1 MPDTLRGG
9 VVTTDI
15 LQTLRVIDFSGI
27 FLLEPTQNPF
37 TLILS
42 QTAKEVTE
50 NPEFTISE
58 DAYFER
64 FTRINYAPGYAATL
78 TSLEVDDADVFQ
90 VGDLILVTR
99 TEEEMQVATVNTTS
113 NVITVTRGA
122 AGTTAAALVDN
133 DELLNLGASNAEN
146 ATSRQ
151 AMVTKKTAK
160 TNYTQ
165 IFRRSIEFSRTQLNS
180 RNYGQDRMDFERRKI
195 AEEVARDIEYS
206 FMFGS
211 KSQTVGGASDVERT
225 TDGLLNL
232 ITENVTDMGGASLLE
247 ADFEAVLRDAF
258 EYGSDRK
265 LAIGSPLF
273 NSIISE
279 YSKAKLETRIG
290 ESTYGIK
297 ITDYISPHGTLSVL
311 EHRMLK
317 GDVFG
322 AWVWILDMDAIKY
335 RFLVNSDVQMKSNIQ
350 ANDQD
355 GQKDEILGE
364 VGLHLEHDKK
374 HAIIHNFTT

>member
-1 MPDTLRGG
+1 MSNLRGG

-64 FTRINYAPGYAATL
+64 FTRVNHSSGYQASL

-90 VGDLILVTR
+90 AGDLILVTR
-99 TEEEMQVATVNTTS
+99 TEEEMQVSSSNTTS
-113 NVITVTRGA
+113 NTIVVTRGA

-151 AMVTKKTAK
+151 AMVTLKTEK

-180 RNYGQDRMDFERRKI
+180 RNYGQDRMDFERRKT

-211 KSQTVGGASDVERT
+211 KSQTVGGAGDVERT

-232 ITENVTDMGGASLLE
+232 ITENVTDLSGASLLE
-247 ADFEAVLRDAF
+247 ADFEAVLRDVF
-258 EYGSDRK
+258 EYGSERK

-297 ITDYISPHGTLSVL
+297 ITDYLSPHGSLSIL

-322 AWVWILDMDAIKY
+322 AWCWILDLDAIKY
-335 RFLVNSDVQMKSNIQ
+335 RFLTDSDVQLKTNIQ
-350 ANDQD
+350 PNDQD
-355 GQKDEILGE
+355 GQKDEIIGE

-374 HAIIHNFTT
+374 HALLYNFTT